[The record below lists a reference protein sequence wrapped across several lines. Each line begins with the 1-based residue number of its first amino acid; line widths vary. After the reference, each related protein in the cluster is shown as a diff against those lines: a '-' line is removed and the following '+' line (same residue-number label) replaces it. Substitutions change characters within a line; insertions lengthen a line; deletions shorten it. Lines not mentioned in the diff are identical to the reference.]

1 MPKVIEWQVVEC
13 SFEALAL
20 VVNCL
25 SSVFARFYKVPLG
38 WLGSGD
44 PVSWLRQWRKQR
56 LSGLPN

>member
-1 MPKVIEWQVVEC
+1 MPEVIEWQVVEC

-20 VVNCL
+20 LVINCL

-44 PVSWLRQWRKQR
+44 PVS
-56 LSGLPN
+56 